1 MEEIFG
7 GKEVQG
13 LMVQGIGNLAHMEN
27 EIPKNV
33 ERVC

>member
-13 LMVQGIGNLAHMEN
+13 LMVQGIGNLAHMDN
-27 EIPKNV
+27 EIAKNV
-33 ERVC
+33 KTVC

>member
-13 LMVQGIGNLAHMEN
+13 LRCQDIGNLVYIGTEVT
-27 EIPKNV
+27 KNV